1 MDRESKDMG
10 FKPGQPLTPYD
21 NLEGLNAL
29 SKLGFPIYSFEAIKA
44 MPNPFW
50 FSKKPVVLILGH
62 RIWRGTLKT
71 PG

>member
-29 SKLGFPIYSFEAIKA
+29 FFPSVHLRQLRQRPIPSGSQK
-44 MPNPFW
+44 NLL
-50 FSKKPVVLILGH
+50 S
-62 RIWRGTLKT
+62 
-71 PG
+71 